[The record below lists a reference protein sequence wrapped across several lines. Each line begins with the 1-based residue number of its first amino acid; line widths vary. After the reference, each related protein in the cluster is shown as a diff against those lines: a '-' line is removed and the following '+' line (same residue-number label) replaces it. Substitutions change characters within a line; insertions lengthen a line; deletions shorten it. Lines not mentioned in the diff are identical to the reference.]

1 MSLFTIQSSAPRL
14 VPVIVTTVVFVT
26 PARLPVS
33 PRYFNPLVV
42 RCTTSIAPLPP
53 PDAADA
59 VSTSN

>member
-14 VPVIVTTVVFVT
+14 VPLIVTGVVFVT
-26 PARLPVS
+26 PERLPTS

-53 PDAADA
+53 PDAATA
-59 VSTSN
+59 V